1 MIEILKQH
9 ENLILLNGTDLCQG
23 LITRSRVA
31 GNNIEKSIIDFVILS
46 DDLLPL
52 VISIIIDEDR
62 KYSLTRITKDESG
75 KTCVIES
82 DHNLITEFN
91 IAAREKKV
99 PQRIDMFNYRNV
111 ECQKIFKKVTTE
123 KTNNK
128 DINIMGKK
136 FLKSLN
142 EFSYLSFRKIRV
154 SHNKKNT
161 EIDNML
167 NRRRHLRNS
176 VNKLMNFIKILKI
189 NWLINSLTK
198 I

>member
-91 IAAREKKV
+91 IAAREKKSLKELTCLITEMLSV
-99 PQRIDMFNYRNV
+99 KRSS
-111 ECQKIFKKVTTE
+111 KK
-123 KTNNK
+123 
-128 DINIMGKK
+128 
-136 FLKSLN
+136 
-142 EFSYLSFRKIRV
+142 
-154 SHNKKNT
+154 
-161 EIDNML
+161 
-167 NRRRHLRNS
+167 
-176 VNKLMNFIKILKI
+176 
-189 NWLINSLTK
+189 
-198 I
+198 

>member
-1 MIEILKQH
+1 
-9 ENLILLNGTDLCQG
+9 
-23 LITRSRVA
+23 
-31 GNNIEKSIIDFVILS
+31 
-46 DDLLPL
+46 
-52 VISIIIDEDR
+52 
-62 KYSLTRITKDESG
+62 
-75 KTCVIES
+75 
-82 DHNLITEFN
+82 
-91 IAAREKKV
+91 
-99 PQRIDMFNYRNV
+99 MFNYRNV

-142 EFSYLSFRKIRV
+142 EFFYLSFRKIRV